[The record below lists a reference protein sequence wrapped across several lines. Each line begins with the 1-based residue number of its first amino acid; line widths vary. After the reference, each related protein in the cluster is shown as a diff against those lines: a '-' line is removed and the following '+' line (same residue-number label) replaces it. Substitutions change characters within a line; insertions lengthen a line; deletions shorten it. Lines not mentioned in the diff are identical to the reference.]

1 MKRGYAFLFA
11 GILLLLVA
19 ACSKGGTP
27 VDDGSIGGGGGDHIY
42 NPSDTTAPVLDIY
55 TPTVNQVFIN
65 GAVITVSGR
74 IADDYGLY
82 RGTIRIVNDANGS
95 VMKEQQYEIHG
106 VLSYNFSINYTAAV
120 TVASDY
126 TVTISFEDHG
136 LNAVT
141 RSVKI
146 KVNP

>member
-1 MKRGYAFLFA
+1 MKQRTTLLFA

-19 ACSKGGTP
+19 ACSKGGAP
-27 VDDGSIGGGGGDHIY
+27 ADDGSNGGGGSY
-42 NPSDTTAPVLDIY
+42 NPIDTTAPVLDIY
-55 TPTVNQVFIN
+55 TPTANQVFVN
-65 GAVITVSGR
+65 GAVINVSGR

-126 TVTISFEDHG
+126 TVSISFEDHG
-136 LNAVT
+136 LHAVAKT
-141 RSVKI
+141 VKI

>member
-1 MKRGYAFLFA
+1 MKRGTTFLFS
-11 GILLLLVA
+11 GLLLLLIA
-19 ACSKGGTP
+19 ACSKGGIP
-27 VDDGSIGGGGGDHIY
+27 ADDGSSSGGGDHIY
-42 NPSDTTAPVLDIY
+42 NPTDTTAPVLDIY
-55 TPTVNQVFIN
+55 TPAANQVFTN
-65 GAVITVSGR
+65 GAVVNVSGR

-82 RGTIRIVNDANGS
+82 RGTIRIINDANGS

-106 VLSYNFSINYTAAV
+106 ILSYTFGISYITDV

-141 RSVKI
+141 KSVKI
-146 KVNP
+146 KINP

>member
-1 MKRGYAFLFA
+1 MKRGSAFLLA
-11 GILLLLVA
+11 GVIVLLVA
-19 ACSKGGTP
+19 ACSKGGAP
-27 VDDGSIGGGGGDHIY
+27 VDDGTSGGGGGDHIY
-42 NPSDTTAPVLDIY
+42 NPTDTTAPVLDIY
-55 TPTVNQVFIN
+55 SPTLNQVFTN
-65 GAVITVSGR
+65 GAVINVSGR

-106 VLSYNFSINYTAAV
+106 ILSYNFSINYTAAV

-126 TVTISFEDHG
+126 TVTITFEDHG

-141 RSVKI
+141 KSVKI
-146 KVNP
+146 KVTP